1 MIHETA
7 LVSKKAKMG
16 KDVRIGPFAIIDD
29 EVEIGDNCEIGPKV
43 HLLNGTKIGNNN
55 YIGEGTL
62 IGNDPQ
68 DLKFKGEKTY
78 VHIGDNNVIREYV
91 TIHRST
97 GEGKATTIGNG
108 NFIMTMAHIA
118 HDCKIGNNVII
129 VNYAGL
135 SGHIQIDDYAF
146 ISGLTAIHQNVH
158 IGSYCMLGGGL
169 RVAMDVVPFMLVA
182 DYPAKIIGVNKV
194 GLKRRGFT
202 KEKIELIEK
211 LHRIVFRSRLQLKE
225 ALKKIENELPATE
238 EVKYFIDFIKNSK
251 RGILR

>member
-7 LVSKKAKMG
+7 LVSKKAKTG

-68 DLKFKGEKTY
+68 DLKFKGQKTY

-108 NFIMTMAHIA
+108 NFIMTMVHVA
-118 HDCKIGNNVII
+118 HDCKIGNNVTV

-135 SGHIQIDDYAF
+135 SGHIQVDDYAF
-146 ISGLTAIHQNVH
+146 ISGLTAIHQNVR
-158 IGSYCMLGGGL
+158 IGSQSMIGGGL
-169 RVAMDVVPFMLVA
+169 RITMDVVPFMLVA
-182 DYPAKIIGVNKV
+182 DYPARIIGVNKV

-202 KEKIELIEK
+202 TEKIELIEN
-211 LHRIVFRSRLQLKE
+211 LHSIVFRSGLQLKE
-225 ALKKIENELPATE
+225 AVTKIENELPATE
-238 EVKYFIDFIKNSK
+238 EVKYFIDFIKNSR

>member
-7 LVSKKAKMG
+7 LVSKKAKIG
-16 KDVRIGPFAIIDD
+16 NNVRIGAFTIIDD

-43 HLLNGTKIGNNN
+43 HLLNGVKIGNNN

-68 DLKFKGEKTY
+68 DLKFKGHKTF

-91 TIHRST
+91 TIHKST
-97 GEGKATTIGNG
+97 AEGKATVIGNN

-118 HDCKIGNNVII
+118 HDCIIGNHIVI

-135 SGHIQIDDYAF
+135 SGHIQVDDYAF

-158 IGSYCMLGGGL
+158 IGGHSMIGGGL
-169 RVAMDVVPFMLVA
+169 RIAMDVAPFMLVA
-182 DYPAKIIGVNKV
+182 DYPARIIGVNKV
-194 GLKRRGFT
+194 GLKRRNFST
-202 KEKIELIEK
+202 EQIENIEKIFKIF
-211 LHRIVFRSRLQLKE
+211 FRSGLQSKE
-225 ALKKIENELPATE
+225 AISKIESEIPPSE
-238 EVKYFIDFIKNSK
+238 ERNYFIDFIKNSK

>member
-7 LVSKKAKMG
+7 IVSKKAK
-16 KDVRIGPFAIIDD
+16 IGENVKIGHFTIIDD
-29 EVEIGDNCEIGPKV
+29 EVEIGNNCVIGPKV

-91 TIHRST
+91 TIHKST
-97 GEGKATTIGNG
+97 AEGKATIIGND

-118 HDCKIGNNVII
+118 HDCIIGNNIII

-135 SGHIQIDDYAF
+135 SGHIHVDDYAF
-146 ISGLTAIHQNVH
+146 ISGLTAIHQNVR
-158 IGSYCMLGGGL
+158 IGAHSMIGGGM
-169 RVAMDVVPFMLVA
+169 RVTMDVAPYMMVA
-182 DYPAKIIGVNKV
+182 DYPARIIGVNKV

-202 KEKIELIEK
+202 KEKIDIIEMIYK
-211 LHRIVFRSRLQLKE
+211 IVFKSGLQLKE
-225 ALKKIENELPATE
+225 ALSKIEYDFPGTK
-238 EVKYFIDFIKNSK
+238 EVKYFIDFVKNSR

>member
-7 LVSKKAKMG
+7 LVSKKAKTG
-16 KDVRIGPFAIIDD
+16 RNIKIGPYTIIDD

-68 DLKFKGEKTY
+68 DLKFKGAKTY

-91 TIHRST
+91 TIHKST
-97 GEGKATTIGNG
+97 TEGKATIIGNN

-118 HDCKIGNNVII
+118 HDCKIGNNVVI

-135 SGHIQIDDYAF
+135 SGHIEIDDFAF
-146 ISGLTAIHQNVH
+146 VSGLTAIHQNVR
-158 IGSYCMLGGGL
+158 IGAHSMIGGGSKIT
-169 RVAMDVVPFMLVA
+169 MDVAPFMMAA
-182 DYPAKIIGVNKV
+182 DYPARIIGINKV

-202 KEKIELIEK
+202 KERIDAIETLYKIFFK
-211 LHRIVFRSRLQLKE
+211 SGLQLKE
-225 ALKKIENELPATE
+225 AILKIESELSCIE
-238 EVKYFIDFIKNSK
+238 DVKYFIEFVKNSR

>member
-7 LVSKKAKMG
+7 LVSKKAKTG
-16 KDVRIGPFAIIDD
+16 KDVKIGAFAIIDD
-29 EVEIGDNCEIGPKV
+29 EVEIGDNCEIGPRA

-55 YIGEGTL
+55 YIGEATL

-68 DLKFKGEKTY
+68 DMKFNGLKTY

-91 TIHRST
+91 TIHKST
-97 GEGKATTIGNG
+97 GEGKATIIGNN

-118 HDCKIGNNVII
+118 HDCKIGNNTVI

-135 SGHIQIDDYAF
+135 SGHIQVDDYAF
-146 ISGLTAIHQNVH
+146 ISGLTAIHQNVR
-158 IGSYCMLGGGL
+158 IGAHSMIGGGAK
-169 RVAMDVVPFMLVA
+169 VTMDVAPFMMAA
-182 DYPAKIIGVNKV
+182 DNPARIIGINKV

-202 KEKIELIEK
+202 KEKIEVIETLYEIFFK
-211 LHRIVFRSRLQLKE
+211 SGLQLKE
-225 ALKKIENELPATE
+225 AISKIEFELPKIE
-238 EVKYFIDFIKNSK
+238 EVKYFVDFIKNSR